1 MRALWNEDRL
11 RENDMDTI
19 QIEGW
24 EGRLGQG
31 LAPRQLQATIYA
43 AMDMTAKEIARRMG
57 CSHYTVKQ
65 QLDAARF
72 KLGMQRTT
80 RGLCLEAMR
89 RGIIAPLMVALLI
102 GGGNVHQIQPVR
114 RPDSPRAQTVVRI
127 QRLEEAQLAA

>member
-1 MRALWNEDRL
+1 MNTEF

-43 AMDMTAKEIARRMG
+43 ALDMTAKEIARRMD

-65 QLDAARF
+65 QLDDARF
-72 KLGMQRTT
+72 KLGNQRTT

-89 RGIIAPLMVALLI
+89 RGIITPLVLALFV
-102 GGGNVHQIQPVR
+102 GGEHAQARPIR
-114 RPDSPRAQTVVRI
+114 RPEATRSQTVERI
-127 QRLEEAQLAA
+127 QRMEEAQLAA

>member
-1 MRALWNEDRL
+1 
-11 RENDMDTI
+11 
-19 QIEGW
+19 
-24 EGRLGQG
+24 
-31 LAPRQLQATIYA
+31 
-43 AMDMTAKEIARRMG
+43 MTAKEIARHMG

-65 QLDAARF
+65 QLDDARF

-102 GGGNVHQIQPVR
+102 GGGNVQQIQPVR

-127 QRLEEAQLAA
+127 QRLEESQLAA